1 MAGICHLPTS
11 WNRYALG
18 MVRSLVAFIESAL
31 MLSRNMFMAA
41 FPYFAYRFES
51 SPWLVSHFPSAIIS
65 VSTFTNL
72 ACIGLLTLLQAG
84 ASYPSRIL
92 VSLTI
97 NIVAFTLL
105 ALSTVLFRQVSPG
118 VYFGFLMVIVCSA
131 SLACGFSQNGV
142 FAYASGF
149 GTGQYMQAA
158 MTGQAVAGVLPCA
171 AQILLVYSVPEE
183 TSAGKSA
190 GQESP
195 RSAFAFFLTASA
207 VSAITLAAFL
217 LILFRRHGERAG
229 EVKAMLDTVD
239 GAEENA
245 RAVRTVSMR
254 VLFGK
259 LRWLAMAVFIDFS
272 VTMLFPVFTQKI
284 QSVRESVAAP
294 RLFQPVCFVPL
305 AFLLWNFGD
314 LLGRLS
320 TLVPKMAASVEY
332 PRAIF
337 TIAICRAAFIPLY
350 LLCNINGR
358 GAAIHSDAFYLLIVQ
373 FPFGLS
379 NGFVGSICM
388 MGASHWVAAHE
399 REAAGGFM
407 GFMLVGGLTVGSFLS
422 FLI

>member
-1 MAGICHLPTS
+1 MGL
-11 WNRYALG
+11 
-18 MVRSLVAFIESAL
+18 VRSLVEFNESTL

-65 VSTFTNL
+65 VSTCTNL

-84 ASYPSRIL
+84 ASYPSRIT

-105 ALSTVLFRQVSPG
+105 ALSTLLFREVSSG
-118 VYFGFLMVIVCSA
+118 VYFGFLMVIVCAA

-149 GTGQYMQAA
+149 GIGEYTQAV
-158 MTGQAVAGVLPCA
+158 MTGQAVAGVLPCV

-183 TSAGKSA
+183 TSTGKGT

-207 VSAITLAAFL
+207 VSAISLAAFL
-217 LILFRRHGERAG
+217 LVLFRRHGERAG
-229 EVKAMLDTVD
+229 EAKAMSDAVD
-239 GAEENA
+239 GVEENA
-245 RAVRTVSMR
+245 RAARKPVSMW
-254 VLFGK
+254 VLFDK
-259 LRWLAMAVFIDFS
+259 LRWLALAVFIDFG

-284 QSVRESVAAP
+284 QSVRESVTAP

-305 AFLLWNFGD
+305 AFLLWNAGD
-314 LLGRLS
+314 LTGRLV

-337 TIAICRAAFIPLY
+337 TVAILRAVFIPLY
-350 LLCNINGR
+350 LLCNVNGH
-358 GAAIHSDAFYLLIVQ
+358 GASIHSDAFYLLIVQ

-388 MGASHWVAAHE
+388 MGASHWVAADE

-407 GFMLVGGLTVGSFLS
+407 GFMLVAGLTVGSLLS